1 MKKLNFYNEKNLKNV
16 DDVFNYFHQTLIPEN
31 RTWEYFINWEK
42 VFSGVEKYKI
52 ELGILNSLCGSK
64 TFKEDFFNILS
75 KYPEVISV
83 FPLLLGIRDDRVSVL
98 DIEKLPD
105 FEFLHFDFKKRVLNE
120 NEISK
125 FYEFFDLSGI
135 KKMILEGGLISLKD
149 YSFGVEVGLDTNGR
163 KNRGG
168 TMMEKIVGDLLSNV
182 YSLTSSEILGQCN
195 SNSVLEKWNVVLP
208 VDKSERRPDYVIYR
222 NKKLFWVETNFYSG
236 GGSKLKSTCGE
247 YQYLYDF
254 CRKNNVELI
263 WITDGNGWNSTLKPL
278 KETFIHTDYIFNL
291 NMLKDG
297 VLRELLG

>member
-1 MKKLNFYNEKNLKNV
+1 MKNLQFYKNKKLNSV
-16 DDVFNYFHQTLIPEN
+16 DEVFNYFHQSLIPEN
-31 RTWEYFINWEK
+31 RTWDYFINWEK

-52 ELGILNSLCGSK
+52 ELNILNSLCGSK
-64 TFKEDFFNILS
+64 DFKNDFVNILT

-83 FPLLLGIRDDRVSVL
+83 FPLLIGIRDDRVSVL

-105 FEFLHFDFKKRVLNE
+105 FEFLHFDFKRRGLTFD
-120 NEISK
+120 EIER
-125 FYEFFDLSGI
+125 FYDFFDLSGI
-135 KKMILEGGLISLKD
+135 KKMILDGGLMSLKD

-168 TMMEKIVGDLLSNV
+168 TMMEKIVGDLLRSV
-182 YSLTSSEILGQCN
+182 YGLTEDEILGQSN
-195 SNSVLEKWNVVLP
+195 SNSVMEKWNVILP

-222 NKKLFWVETNFYSG
+222 NKKLFWIETNFYSG

-247 YQYLYDF
+247 YQYLFDF
-254 CRKNNVELI
+254 CKKNNVELV

-278 KETFIHTDYIFNL
+278 KETFIHTDYVFNL

-297 VLRELLG
+297 IMNELLK